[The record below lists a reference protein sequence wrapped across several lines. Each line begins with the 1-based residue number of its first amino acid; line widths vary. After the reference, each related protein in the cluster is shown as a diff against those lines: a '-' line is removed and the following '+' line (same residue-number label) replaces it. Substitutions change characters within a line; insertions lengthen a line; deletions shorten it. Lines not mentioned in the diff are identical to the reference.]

1 MIQEQVKMT
10 NNLINIDSQQ
20 AWLRLILIFV
30 MSVLGTAGMW
40 SVVIIMPNIQ
50 NEFQLDRAASTYPYV
65 TTMFG
70 YGFGNVIIG
79 RMLDKVGFK
88 KPIIFALA
96 LLIISYICS
105 IFAYNI
111 LWLSVIQ
118 FFLGFS
124 AAAFFGPMMADISK
138 FFYKRKGLAVS
149 LVASAQHLCGAI
161 WPFLIKDFLLEGD
174 WRNAHLFIALICSIF
189 IPILFYFIGNKSPNL
204 KNDISIKLETN
215 NENQNL
221 KLPISNKK
229 FQILLMLAGIFCC
242 IAMSMPQ
249 VHIVPLCI
257 DNGFGL
263 GVGTEILSFMLFAA
277 VTSRVLFGF
286 LSDKIGPIQT
296 LLIGSTLQAISLS
309 MFLPFDSQLS
319 LYIVAVFFG
328 LSQGGIVPIYA
339 VIISKFLPS
348 EEVAERV
355 GLLIFATVIGMS
367 LGGWV
372 SGEIYDYTSSYSWA
386 FLNGIFWN
394 IINLIIMVYLFFIY
408 LRAKKV
414 IV

>member
-1 MIQEQVKMT
+1 MT
-10 NNLINIDSQQ
+10 SNLINIDSRQ
-20 AWLRLILIFV
+20 AWLRLFLVFT

-40 SVVIIMPNIQ
+40 SVVIIMPSIQ

-79 RMLDKVGFK
+79 RMLDKIGIK
-88 KPIIFALA
+88 KPIIFALS
-96 LLIISYICS
+96 LLITSYLLS
-105 IFAYNI
+105 TLANNI
-111 LWLSVIQ
+111 LWLSIIQ

-138 FFYKRKGLAVS
+138 YFNKRKGLAVS
-149 LVASAQHLCGAI
+149 LVASGQHLCGAI
-161 WPFLIKDFLLEGD
+161 WPFIIKDFLIEGD

-189 IPILFYFIGNKSPNL
+189 IPILFYFIGNKSPNS
-204 KNDISIKLETN
+204 KNNTLVLEEIKNTN
-215 NENQNL
+215 SNL
-221 KLPISNKK
+221 KLPISN
-229 FQILLMLAGIFCC
+229 QRVQTLLMIAGIFCC
-242 IAMSMPQ
+242 VAMAMPQ

-257 DNGFGL
+257 DSGFGL

-277 VTSRVLFGF
+277 VTSRVLFGL

-296 LLIGSTLQAISLS
+296 LILGSALQAISLS

-319 LYIVAVFFG
+319 LYIVAIFFG

-339 VIISKFLPS
+339 VIISKFLPAN
-348 EEVAERV
+348 EVAERV
-355 GLLIFATVIGMS
+355 GLLIFATIIGMS
-367 LGGWV
+367 LGGWL
-372 SGEIYDYTSSYSWA
+372 SGEIYDYTSSYSFA

-394 IINLIIMVYLFFIY
+394 IINLIIMIYLFFIY
-408 LRAKKV
+408 QKAKKLW
-414 IV
+414 

>member
-1 MIQEQVKMT
+1 MT
-10 NNLINIDSQQ
+10 SNLINIDSRQ
-20 AWLRLILIFV
+20 AWLRLFLVFT

-40 SVVIIMPNIQ
+40 SVVIIMPSIQ

-79 RMLDKVGFK
+79 RMLDKIGIK
-88 KPIIFALA
+88 KPIIFALS
-96 LLIISYICS
+96 LLIISYLLS
-105 IFAYNI
+105 TLANNI
-111 LWLSVIQ
+111 LWLSIIQ

-138 FFYKRKGLAVS
+138 YFNKRKGLAVS
-149 LVASAQHLCGAI
+149 LVASGQHLCGAI
-161 WPFLIKDFLLEGD
+161 WPFIIKDFLIEGD

-189 IPILFYFIGNKSPNL
+189 IPILFYFIGNKSPNS
-204 KNDISIKLETN
+204 KNNTLVLEEIKNTN
-215 NENQNL
+215 SNL
-221 KLPISNKK
+221 KLPISN
-229 FQILLMLAGIFCC
+229 QRVQTLLMIAGIFCC
-242 IAMSMPQ
+242 VAMAMPQ

-257 DNGFGL
+257 DSGFGL

-277 VTSRVLFGF
+277 VTSRVLFGL

-296 LLIGSTLQAISLS
+296 LILGSALQAISLS

-319 LYIVAVFFG
+319 LYIVAIFFG

-339 VIISKFLPS
+339 VIISKFLPAN
-348 EEVAERV
+348 EVAERV
-355 GLLIFATVIGMS
+355 GLLIFATIIGMS
-367 LGGWV
+367 LGGWL
-372 SGEIYDYTSSYSWA
+372 SGEIYDYTSSYSLA

-394 IINLIIMVYLFFIY
+394 IINLIIMIYLFFIY
-408 LRAKKV
+408 QKAKKLW
-414 IV
+414 

>member
-1 MIQEQVKMT
+1 MT
-10 NNLINIDSQQ
+10 SNLINIDSRQ
-20 AWLRLILIFV
+20 AWLRLLLIFV

-40 SVVIIMPNIQ
+40 SVVIIMPSIQ

-79 RMLDKVGFK
+79 RMLDRIGIK
-88 KPIIFALA
+88 KPIIFALS
-96 LLIISYICS
+96 LLIISYLLS
-105 IFAYNI
+105 TFANNI
-111 LWLSVIQ
+111 LWLSIIQ

-138 FFYKRKGLAVS
+138 YFNKRKGLAVS
-149 LVASAQHLCGAI
+149 LVASGQHLCGAI
-161 WPFLIKDFLLEGD
+161 WPFIIKDFLIEGD

-189 IPILFYFIGNKSPNL
+189 IPILFYFIGSKSPNS
-204 KNDISIKLETN
+204 KNNTLVLEKIKN
-215 NENQNL
+215 INSNL
-221 KLPISNKK
+221 KLPISNKRI
-229 FQILLMLAGIFCC
+229 QTLLMIAGIFCC
-242 IAMSMPQ
+242 IAMAMPQ
-249 VHIVPLCI
+249 VHIVPLSI
-257 DNGFGL
+257 DSGFGL

-277 VTSRVLFGF
+277 VTSRVLFGL

-296 LLIGSTLQAISLS
+296 LILGSALQAISLS

-319 LYIVAVFFG
+319 LYIVAIFFG

-339 VIISKFLPS
+339 VIISKFLPA

-355 GLLIFATVIGMS
+355 GLLIFATIIGMS
-367 LGGWV
+367 LGGWL
-372 SGEIYDYTSSYSWA
+372 SGEIHDYTSSYSLA

-394 IINLIIMVYLFFIY
+394 IINLIIMVYLFLIY
-408 LRAKKV
+408 QRAKKFM
-414 IV
+414 IIK